1 MTKRQPSM
9 LQLLVTQDGFWG
21 EAEEVLNLPSSS
33 EKELVAKHQALLE
46 ICNLM
51 RMANE
56 IDQQDDTECP
66 FKCWREIKPRFE
78 VLVAALIQI
87 DSSMTTLN
95 RR

>member
-1 MTKRQPSM
+1 M
-9 LQLLVTQDGFWG
+9 LQALVTQDGFWG
-21 EAEEVLNLPSSS
+21 DAEEVLSLPSRT

-78 VLVAALIQI
+78 VLASALRQI
-87 DSSMTTLN
+87 DSALTALN
-95 RR
+95 RK